1 MGIYLHPTPKD
12 SQNPATWETL
22 AGVPSGTSAKLA
34 RLEASYPNRDETH
47 STDQAAFYEILFAT
61 PNLNR
66 LHSFKL
72 FGWGR
77 INRRFTA
84 LAEIYGRNAS
94 VDSLLLTENA
104 QLVAL
109 LLDAQGL
116 NIAEILPHIS
126 GISWG

>member
-12 SQNPATWETL
+12 SHNPVIWETL
-22 AGVPSGTSAKLA
+22 AGVPAGTSAKLA
-34 RLEASYPNRDETH
+34 RLEAAYPNRDETN
-47 STDQAAFYEILFAT
+47 SSDETAFYEILFAS
-61 PNLNR
+61 PDVNR

-77 INRRFTA
+77 INRRFIA
-84 LAEIYGRNAS
+84 LAKIYGRNDEA
-94 VDSLLLTENA
+94 DSLPLSGNA
-104 QLVAL
+104 QLVSL

-116 NIAEILPHIS
+116 NIADILPHIS